1 MKLYKKK
8 IALLVATILVVT
20 TLCSCS
26 KGSQNSGL
34 KDVDLSSYPIN
45 CDETLTF
52 WMELPT
58 NISATYTN
66 FGETELAK
74 ELKNRTGINIEYV
87 HPPAGQ
93 ASESFSLMIA
103 SNDMYDIIQYNWAK
117 ALGGPTI
124 TIHDKVIMKLDDLI
138 EGYAPNLNKY
148 LSENPDIK
156 ASVLTDEGNYYVFPF
171 IRGDKDLLFSNGP
184 VIRRDWLEKVNLPI
198 PETVDEV
205 ETTLRAFKNELNVK
219 APLTVQNYETKLLL
233 NICQAS
239 KTFYVEDGK
248 VLFGPSQPE
257 YKEALTRLNKWYA
270 EGLLDNNYVST
281 DSTLLDANMLNGVSG
296 MAYASGG
303 GGVGKWLETM
313 ATKGQPFDIVGIP
326 FITDKKGN
334 APKFDNAGTT
344 YSPYGSV
351 AISYSCKYPELA
363 AKFLDY
369 GYGEEG
375 HMLFNFG
382 IEGKSYEM
390 KDGFP
395 TYTDEIMK
403 NPEGI
408 PVTQAMGNYLLA
420 ANNGAFVQDKRYIE
434 QYYSKPQ
441 QRESL
446 ANWSKH
452 YDPSKSRALPTLT
465 YTADESSEYATLM
478 TEIEKYVD
486 ENTAQYIAGIKSLDE
501 FDKTFNKDLSSLKI
515 ERAREIV
522 QAAYDRY
529 KNRLK

>member
-1 MKLYKKK
+1 M
-8 IALLVATILVVT
+8 VAAILAVT

-26 KGSQNSGL
+26 KGPQNDSTEEI
-34 KDVDLSSYPIN
+34 DLSSYPIN
-45 CDETLTF
+45 TDKTLTF

-74 ELKNRTGINIEYV
+74 ELERRTGVHIEYV

-93 ASESFSLMIA
+93 TGEAFSLMIA
-103 SNDMYDIIQYNWAK
+103 SNDMYDIVQYNWAK
-117 ALGGPTI
+117 ALGGPTV
-124 TIHDKVIMKLDDLI
+124 TIHDKVILKLDDLI
-138 EGYAPNLNKY
+138 DKHAPNLKKY
-148 LSENPDIK
+148 LSEHPEIK
-156 ASVLTDEGNYYVFPF
+156 TSLLTDEGNYYVFPF

-219 APLTVQNYETKLLL
+219 APLTMLNYQTKFLL
-233 NICQAS
+233 NICQATN
-239 KTFYVEDGK
+239 TFYIEDGK
-248 VLFGPSQPE
+248 VVFGPSQPE
-257 YKEALTRLNKWYA
+257 YKEALIRLNKWYE
-270 EGLLDNNYVST
+270 EGLLDNNYIST

-296 MAYASGG
+296 MTYASGG
-303 GGVGKWLETM
+303 SGVGKWIETM
-313 ATKGQPFDIVGIP
+313 SSKGQKFDIVGIP

-351 AISYSCKYPELA
+351 AISASCKYPELA

-369 GYGEEG
+369 AYSEEG

-390 KDGFP
+390 KDGYP
-395 TYTDEIMK
+395 TYTDEVMN
-403 NPEGI
+403 NPEGL
-408 PVTQAMGNYLLA
+408 PVTQVMGKYLLA
-420 ANNGAFVQDKRYIE
+420 ANAGSFVQDKRYIE

-441 QRESL
+441 QKESL
-446 ANWSKH
+446 ANWSK
-452 YDPSKSRALPTLT
+452 YYSASKSTALPTLT

-486 ENTAQYIAGIKSLDE
+486 ENTAQYIAGIKSLDM
-501 FDKTFNKDLSSLKI
+501 FDKTFNKDLSTLKI
-515 ERAREIV
+515 DRACKIV

-529 KNRLK
+529 KNRSEKK